1 MTEIEL
7 RTKTSKQRMSMEGRF
22 QSPDQDF
29 ISIAA
34 ILNLV
39 QNTQQPLR
47 ATLLLRA
54 ARSLNRQELD

>member
-1 MTEIEL
+1 
-7 RTKTSKQRMSMEGRF
+7 MEGRF

-47 ATLLLRA
+47 ATLLPRA
-54 ARSLNRQELD
+54 ARSVARSLNRQELD